1 MILTSNPSRRPAI
14 ASSRL
19 VSAIALGVLAHA
31 LLPLVPTPRPLRAQS
46 FQVEEATIAQVHAAF
61 LSGELSCA
69 ALVQAYLDRIDAY
82 DQQGPRL
89 NTVANLNPRALD
101 EAAALDDALASG
113 GLTGPLHCIPV
124 LLKDQVET
132 SDMPTTYGSAL
143 FADFV
148 PNRDATIVTRMKEA
162 GALILA
168 KTNMGEFAS
177 RYVGSGFGMIRNAY
191 DPRRNPSGSSGGTG
205 VGIAANFGMIGI
217 GEDTGGSIRGPAA
230 VASLVGLRPT
240 LELVSRFGLMPAN
253 PTTDTMGPMTRT
265 VMDAAILLGVIVG
278 YDPNDPVT
286 ARSFGRVP
294 DSYADG
300 LDAGGLA
307 GARIGVIRDP
317 MDGSVDP
324 ESEGFRQVRARIDAA
339 IADLRRLGAEVV
351 DNVAI
356 EGIDRINTVFGLNSF
371 ETEEATDAYLAEHDH
386 APYKT
391 LASILLTG
399 RVTPWR
405 ARGMAGLLGKTIR
418 DPGYLE
424 YLLARDRI
432 RQDVLVAMADHDLD
446 ALVHATFDHPPTL
459 IAHDAETNPTP
470 ADDYGLGDNRLISPI
485 TGFPALTV
493 PAGFTPDGLP
503 VGLEF
508 LGRPFTE
515 AMLLRFGYAFEQGTG
530 YRRAPGSAPSLG
542 AR

>member
-1 MILTSNPSRRPAI
+1 MAHTLNAGGKPATTP
-14 ASSRL
+14 SRL
-19 VSAIALGVLAHA
+19 VPTIALGVLAH
-31 LLPLVPTPRPLRAQS
+31 LLAVPHPLRAQS
-46 FQVEEATIAQVHAAF
+46 FQVEEATIAEVHAAF
-61 LSGELSCA
+61 LSGDLTCVT
-69 ALVQAYLDRIDAY
+69 LVQTYLDRIEAY

-89 NTVANLNPRALD
+89 NTIANLNPRALD
-101 EAAALDDALASG
+101 EAATLDEALDSG

-148 PNRDATIVTRMKEA
+148 PDRDATIVTRMKEA

-205 VGIAANFGMIGI
+205 VGIAANFGMVGI

-253 PTTDTMGPMTRT
+253 TSTDTMGPMTRS
-265 VMDAAILLGVIVG
+265 VMDAAILLGVIAG
-278 YDPNDPVT
+278 YDPKDPVT
-286 ARSFGRVP
+286 ARTFGRVP
-294 DSYADG
+294 ESYAEG
-300 LDAGGLA
+300 LGTGGLA

-351 DNVAI
+351 DSVAI
-356 EGIDRINTVFGLNSF
+356 EGVERINEVFGMNVH

-391 LASILLTG
+391 LAAILLSG

-405 ARGMAGLLGKTIR
+405 ARGMAGLLGKTTR

-424 YLLARDRI
+424 YLLAREQI
-432 RQDVLVAMADHDLD
+432 TQNVLVAMADHNLD

-459 IAHDAETNPTP
+459 IALDAETNPAP

-515 AMLLRFGYAFEQGTG
+515 AMLLRFGYAFEQGTR
-530 YRRAPGSAPSLG
+530 YRRAPESAPGLG
-542 AR
+542 GGRP